1 MIQYII
7 HTIITHRYAP
17 GLSASN
23 RMMTYPLAGTL
34 TVSLIGGSMRLKN
47 CLVNTL

>member
-7 HTIITHRYAP
+7 HTIITHIYAP

-34 TVSLIGGSMRLKN
+34 TVSLIGGSMRLTNLRK
-47 CLVNTL
+47 LV

>member
-1 MIQYII
+1 MMQYII

-17 GLSASN
+17 GLSATN

-34 TVSLIGGSMRLKN
+34 NVSLICGSMRLKN
-47 CLVNTL
+47 LRKMV